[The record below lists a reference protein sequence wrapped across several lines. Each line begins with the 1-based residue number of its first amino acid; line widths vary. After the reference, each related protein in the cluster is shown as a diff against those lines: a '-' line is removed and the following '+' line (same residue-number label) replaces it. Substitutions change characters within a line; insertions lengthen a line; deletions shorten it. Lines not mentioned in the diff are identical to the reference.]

1 MYVAVLSTSSF
12 RDKRLSMLFNSL
24 EFAIFFPV
32 VASLYFLLPQRLQ
45 TRHLLISSCI
55 FYMAF
60 IPAYI
65 LILALTILVDYVA
78 GIFLEKAIGRS
89 RFWLMAMSVTAT
101 CLILFVFK
109 YFYFFVDN
117 VIALSGFVGWQVAR
131 PSLEII
137 LPIGLSF
144 HTFQSLSY
152 VIEVYRGHCK
162 AERDFVT
169 YATYVMF
176 FPQLVAGPIE
186 RPQNLLHQ
194 FYERHDFDYERITSG
209 LKRMA
214 WGFFKKLVIADRL
227 ALYVNDV
234 YARPQDY
241 NGLQLT
247 IATIF
252 FAYQIYCDFSGYTDI
267 AIGSARVLGFKLM
280 ENFNLPYHSLTISDF
295 WRRWHIS
302 LSTWFRDYV
311 YIPMG
316 GNRFGERRHF
326 ASLLVTFGAS
336 GLWHGANWTYVFW
349 GLLNAF
355 YLFAGSLTK
364 DGRDRAFARIGL
376 NEATVTR
383 RVIMWGSTFLLTCIG
398 WIFFRATS
406 MGDAWYIVT
415 HLVVGWDISH
425 IATEQFLLRQFPV
438 AIAAIAM
445 LEAVELLRTRVSFS
459 ALVASLPLA
468 PRWTVYAMAVFT
480 TILFGV
486 FRQTQFI
493 YFQF

>member
-1 MYVAVLSTSSF
+1 
-12 RDKRLSMLFNSL
+12 MLFNSL
-24 EFAIFFPV
+24 EFAFFFPI
-32 VASLYFLLPQRLQ
+32 VATMYFVLPQRLR
-45 TRHLLISSCI
+45 TPHLLVSSCV

-65 LILALTILVDYVA
+65 LILGLTIVIDYTAGIYLEKVA
-78 GIFLEKAIGRS
+78 GRARS
-89 RFWLMAMSVTAT
+89 WLLAASVMAT
-101 CLILFVFK
+101 CLVLFVFK
-109 YFYFFVDN
+109 YFFFFTN
-117 VIALSGFVGWQVAR
+117 NAIGLAGLFGWQLSG
-131 PSLEII
+131 PSIEII

-152 VIEVYRGHCK
+152 VIEVYRGRQK
-162 AERDFVT
+162 AERSFAT

-186 RPQNLLHQ
+186 RPQNLLRQ
-194 FYERHDFDYERITSG
+194 FYERHDFDYARATSG

-234 YARPQDY
+234 YANPQDF

-247 IATIF
+247 LATIF
-252 FAYQIYCDFSGYTDI
+252 FAYQIYCDFSGYSDI

-280 ENFNLPYHSLTISDF
+280 ENFDKPYHSLTISEF

-316 GNRFGERRHF
+316 GSRFGERRRF
-326 ASLLVTFGAS
+326 ASLLVTFGIS

-349 GLLNAF
+349 GLLNAV
-355 YLFAGSLTK
+355 YLIVGSAT
-364 DGRDRAFARIGL
+364 RDARNRAFGLIGMD
-376 NEATVTR
+376 EGTWPR
-383 RVIMWGSTFLLTCIG
+383 RLVMGASTFLLTCAG
-398 WIFFRATS
+398 WVFFRANTLA
-406 MGDAWYIVT
+406 DAWHILT
-415 HLVVGWDISH
+415 HFAIGWDFQH
-425 IATEQFLLRQFPV
+425 IATEQFLLRQMPV
-438 AIAAIAM
+438 AIAGIALLEVVQLLQNRISLSAILA
-445 LEAVELLRTRVSFS
+445 R
-459 ALVASLPLA
+459 LPLA
-468 PRWTVYAMAVFT
+468 PRWAVYASVVMA
-480 TILFGV
+480 TIMFGV